1 MSCFYI
7 KKVSLKKKKMC
18 EEIEKKGLEK
28 VREKENV

>member
-7 KKVSLKKKKMC
+7 EKVSLKKMC

-28 VREKENV
+28 VKEKENV